1 MSDKPQTPDEKLQKE
16 FNRWAAEGEG
26 PKMERHH
33 LDITEKTIRLMNL
46 RPGERVLDLGCGS
59 GWATRLLARLV
70 GDGPEGFGQ
79 VVGLDVSD
87 EMVRQ
92 AREASKD
99 FENMLYVWGSAMQI
113 PWEENFFDKVLSV
126 ESFYYYPDQ
135 DRALMELFR
144 VMAPRGRLFILIN
157 LYKDNVYSLQWVD
170 KLKVPVHVRS
180 SAEYV
185 ELLRKHAFENVEA
198 RRIPDD
204 TPTPDDYKTKSF
216 NTLEDLRAFK
226 REGALLLMASKPD
239 LRTPAP
245 GYTIYCN
252 HEELEDPR
260 RDSRIGCPG
269 ERSSPAPLD
278 GNLNRVVIPLL
289 VFTPIL
295 DRAHSP
301 PILGVMDVD
310 ATVHV
315 AEVNLRA
322 AVAQFSPHVVSY
334 HVPIDAQPKVVMN
347 SPRNRTRFYLGVGI
361 RRDRQI
367 DRTVDRVQFHRFP
380 RQLPKLGFQMAVNGR
395 EFRSSR
401 QTLSFQ
407 SPVDAGCTNFTAH
420 SVHIQLPVNQFD
432 FVQLDRPRHGQRVF
446 HARRIVV

>member
-1 MSDKPQTPDEKLQKE
+1 MPEKSPTPDERLQRE

-70 GDGPEGFGQ
+70 GEGPEGFGQ

-99 FENMLYVWGSAMQI
+99 FENILYVWGSAMQI

-144 VMAPRGRLFILIN
+144 VMSPRGRLFILIN
-157 LYKDNVYSLQWVD
+157 LYKDNSYSLQWVD

-180 SAEYV
+180 AAEYV
-185 ELLRKHAFENVEA
+185 ELLKKHAFEDVEA

-216 NTLEDLRAFK
+216 SSLEDLRAFK

-245 GYTIYCN
+245 GYTIY
-252 HEELEDPR
+252 
-260 RDSRIGCPG
+260 
-269 ERSSPAPLD
+269 
-278 GNLNRVVIPLL
+278 
-289 VFTPIL
+289 
-295 DRAHSP
+295 
-301 PILGVMDVD
+301 
-310 ATVHV
+310 
-315 AEVNLRA
+315 
-322 AVAQFSPHVVSY
+322 
-334 HVPIDAQPKVVMN
+334 
-347 SPRNRTRFYLGVGI
+347 
-361 RRDRQI
+361 
-367 DRTVDRVQFHRFP
+367 
-380 RQLPKLGFQMAVNGR
+380 
-395 EFRSSR
+395 
-401 QTLSFQ
+401 
-407 SPVDAGCTNFTAH
+407 
-420 SVHIQLPVNQFD
+420 
-432 FVQLDRPRHGQRVF
+432 
-446 HARRIVV
+446 